1 MKSQGNAKI
10 LVTPRVLLFLQR
22 DGKWLFIEGASHKWW
37 AGKVNGIGGS
47 VEPGED
53 VLTAA
58 RRETEEETGL
68 PPTAL
73 DLAAVVSVV
82 SEPQVILFVFVG
94 QLEAGE
100 LQSSPEGELRWL
112 TVEQLEEPT
121 LATFEDFPFLWERL
135 KAYESGKPPRYLV
148 FDYSDGFTGRETQ

>member
-1 MKSQGNAKI
+1 MPSVPEWVP
-10 LVTPRVLLFLQR
+10 LSSTP
-22 DGKWLFIEGASHKWW
+22 AS
-37 AGKVNGIGGS
+37 IS
-47 VEPGED
+47 
-53 VLTAA
+53 TA
-58 RRETEEETGL
+58 RS
-68 PPTAL
+68 
-73 DLAAVVSVV
+73 AAVVSVV